1 MGAAVNTIAD
11 TITQDALWGQVG
23 AVIPIALTVTLFAL
37 GFYLVRRQMK
47 KVSKGK
53 GGM

>member
-1 MGAAVNTIAD
+1 MSNTIS
-11 TITQDALWGQVG
+11 TITTTVTPEALWGIVG
-23 AVIPIALTVTLFAL
+23 NIVPLALVVTLFAL

-47 KVSKGK
+47 KVAKGK

>member
-1 MGAAVNTIAD
+1 MTNAIS
-11 TITQDALWGQVG
+11 TITTTITADALWGQVG
-23 AVIPIALTVTLFAL
+23 NVIPVALTVTLFAL
-37 GFYLVRRQMK
+37 GFYLVRRQLK

>member
-1 MGAAVNTIAD
+1 MENTVSVINS
-11 TITQDALWGQVG
+11 TITTAALWQTVGQV
-23 AVIPIALTVTLFAL
+23 VPIALTVTLFAL
-37 GFYLVRRQMK
+37 GFYLVRRQLK

>member
-1 MGAAVNTIAD
+1 MENTMSV
-11 TITQDALWGQVG
+11 ITSTVTADALWATV
-23 AVIPIALTVTLFAL
+23 AHVIPVTLIVTMFAL
-37 GFYLVRRQMK
+37 GFYLVRRQLK

>member
-1 MGAAVNTIAD
+1 MTNTVSTITAAVTPE
-11 TITQDALWGQVG
+11 ALWGIV
-23 AVIPIALTVTLFAL
+23 ANVVPIALIVTLFAL
-37 GFYLVRRQMK
+37 GFYLVRRQLK

>member
-1 MGAAVNTIAD
+1 MTNTIGI
-11 TITQDALWGQVG
+11 ITSSVTADALWGIVG
-23 AVIPIALTVTLFAL
+23 NVIPVTLVVTLFAL
-37 GFYLVRRQMK
+37 GFYLVRRQLK

>member
-1 MGAAVNTIAD
+1 MENTVAIIAD
-11 TITQDALWGQVG
+11 TVTPTALWGIVG
-23 AVIPIALTVTLFAL
+23 NVVPIALIVTLFAL
-37 GFYLVRRQMK
+37 GFYLVRRQLK

>member
-1 MGAAVNTIAD
+1 MENTIS
-11 TITQDALWGQVG
+11 TITTTITANALWETVG
-23 AVIPIALTVTLFAL
+23 HVVPVALTVTLFAL
-37 GFYLVRRQMK
+37 GFYLVRRQLK